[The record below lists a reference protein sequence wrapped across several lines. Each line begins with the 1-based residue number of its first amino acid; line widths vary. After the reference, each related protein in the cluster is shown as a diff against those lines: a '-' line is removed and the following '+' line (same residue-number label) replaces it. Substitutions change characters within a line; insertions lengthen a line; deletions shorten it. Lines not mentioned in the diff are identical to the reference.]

1 MLKPIWQWIDE
12 RWPLSALLRLSLEE
26 DIPGGSSF
34 AYTLGSATLIVF
46 VIQAITGIW
55 QLFYYVPAV
64 DHAYDSVSYLRTEVP
79 FGWLIHGLHYWG
91 ASAMIILVVVHM
103 ARVFIWGAYKRPRE
117 LTWLVGVSLLI
128 FSLGMSFTGA
138 PLPWD
143 ERGYWAAEVG
153 TSIAGTVPLVGDLA
167 KRLLRVGEA
176 MGQLTLSRF
185 FILHVA
191 LLPGALLALIGIHL
205 VAFRRFGSVGPWDKA
220 KRQRNGRFWPDQVF
234 KDGLLAIIIFLVL
247 VGLSAFV
254 PPPFA
259 GPADPVDT
267 SYLPKPE
274 WNFLFLYQAL
284 KFFPSR
290 LEPLGT
296 VGIPLVGILVLVLL
310 PFLDRRPERN
320 PLHRP
325 IVMLGGLIAAMAL
338 IALTITGYY
347 SRPGSAQAAAPSPP
361 VASVVHLPANAREG
375 AKLFQSLGCVG
386 CHRVNGTG
394 GTAGPDLSH
403 EALRGRARQWLVS
416 QIRDP
421 QSHDPNTGMPAFASL
436 SDAQV
441 NQLADYL
448 LSLGA
453 QGTPLPTQS
462 GGVATGT
469 PTVAPTTQVVT
480 PTAMVTITESVSPTS
495 STENG
500 SPGSASAIIGSAGHG
515 AVLFDRDCASCHGPQ
530 GTDNVPNPGSADGTV
545 PPLNPIDPELAS
557 KNPQTFV
564 DNMDRIIQH
573 GSTPDGPNPQLDM
586 PAFGDDNTLTQ
597 QEIADLEAYV
607 LQLNGVD
614 RGQLEYPGI
623 APRRFFEFALGAFG
637 LVGLGLGG
645 LWLVRSK
652 RSATQHTGKE

>member
-1 MLKPIWQWIDE
+1 MVTRIWQWIDE
-12 RWPLSALLRLSLEE
+12 RWPLSSLLRLSSEE
-26 DIPGGSSF
+26 NIPGGSSF
-34 AYTLGSATLIVF
+34 AYALGSATLIIF
-46 VIQAITGIW
+46 VIQVMTGIW
-55 QLFYYVPAV
+55 QLFYYVPTV

-117 LTWLVGVSLLI
+117 LTWLVGVGLLI

-153 TSIAGTVPLVGDLA
+153 TSIAGTLPLVGDLA
-167 KRLLRVGEA
+167 KRLLRAGDA
-176 MGQLTLSRF
+176 MGQLSLSRF
-185 FILHVA
+185 FITHVA
-191 LLPGALLALIGIHL
+191 LLPGALLALIGVHL
-205 VAFRRFGSVGPWDKA
+205 VAFRRFGSVGPWHKA
-220 KRQRNGRFWPDQVF
+220 KRQRDGRFWPDQVF
-234 KDGLLAIIIFLVL
+234 KDGLLAVLILLLL
-247 VGLSAFV
+247 VGLSVFV

-274 WNFLFLYQAL
+274 WNFLFLYEAL
-284 KFFPSR
+284 KFFPGR

-325 IVMLGGLIAAMAL
+325 IAMFGGLVAVVAVV
-338 IALTITGYY
+338 ALTITGYY
-347 SRPGSAQAAAPSPP
+347 SRPSGAQAATAPSPP
-361 VASVVHLPANAREG
+361 VASVAHLSASAREG
-375 AKLFQSLGCVG
+375 TKLFQSLGCVG

-403 EALRGRARQWLVS
+403 EALRGRSRQWLVG
-416 QIRDP
+416 QIRAP

-436 SDAQV
+436 SDVQV
-441 NQLADYL
+441 NQLTDYL

-453 QGTPLPTQS
+453 QGTPLPSQS
-462 GGVATGT
+462 GGAASGA
-469 PTVAPTTQVVT
+469 PTAAPTTEVVT
-480 PTAMVTITESVSPTS
+480 PTATVAVTETVSPIS
-495 STENG
+495 STG
-500 SPGSASAIIGSAGHG
+500 DGAPGPAAAIVGSASHG
-515 AVLFDRDCASCHGPQ
+515 AVLFDRDCTSCHGPQ
-530 GTDNVPNPGSADGTV
+530 GTDNVPNPGSDDGTM
-545 PPLNPIDPELAS
+545 PSLNPIDSEFAS
-557 KNPQTFV
+557 QDPQIFAE
-564 DNMDRIIQH
+564 NIDRIIQH

-586 PAFGDDNTLTQ
+586 PAFGDDHTLTQ
-597 QEIADLEAYV
+597 QEIADLEAYI

-614 RGQLEYPGI
+614 RGQLDYPGL
-623 APRRFFEFALGAFG
+623 APKRFFEFTAGAFA

-645 LWLVRSK
+645 LWLVISRKS
-652 RSATQHTGKE
+652 TN

>member
-1 MLKPIWQWIDE
+1 MFKPIYQWIDE
-12 RWPLSALLRLSLEE
+12 RWPLSALLRLSSEE

-34 AYTLGSATLIVF
+34 AYALGSATLIVF
-46 VIQAITGIW
+46 FILVITGIW
-55 QLFYYVPAV
+55 QMFYYVPTV

-91 ASAMIILVVVHM
+91 ASAMIILVAVHM

-117 LTWLVGVSLLI
+117 LTWLVGISLLI

-153 TSIAGTVPLVGDLA
+153 TSIAGTLPFIGNLA
-167 KRLLRVGEA
+167 ERLLRAGEA

-185 FILHVA
+185 FMLHVA
-191 LLPGALLALIGIHL
+191 LLPGTLLALIGIHL
-205 VAFRRFGSVGPWDKA
+205 IAFRQFGTVGPWDKA
-220 KRQRNGRFWPDQVF
+220 KRQRSGRFWPDQVF
-234 KDGLLAIIIFLVL
+234 KDGLLVVLIFLL
-247 VGLSAFV
+247 LIGLSAFV

-284 KFFPSR
+284 KFFPGP

-310 PFLDRRPERN
+310 PFLDRRSERN
-320 PLHRP
+320 PLRRP
-325 IVMLGGLIAAMAL
+325 LAMIGGLVAIVAVV
-338 IALTITGYY
+338 ALTITGYY
-347 SRPGSAQAAAPSPP
+347 SRPGGAQAAAPSPP
-361 VASVVHLPANAREG
+361 VASVAHQSTSAREG
-375 AKLFQSLGCVG
+375 SKLFQSLGCVG

-403 EALRGRARQWLVS
+403 EGLRGHSHQWLAT

-421 QSHDPNTGMPAFASL
+421 QSHNPNSGMPAFASL

-441 NQLADYL
+441 NQLTDYL

-462 GGVATGT
+462 GGATSGA
-469 PTVAPTTQVVT
+469 PTVAPTAQVVT
-480 PTAMVTITESVSPTS
+480 PTATVRVTETLSPTT
-495 STENG
+495 STQNG
-500 SPGSASAIIGSAGHG
+500 APEPAAGIIGSASHG
-515 AVLFDRDCASCHGPQ
+515 AVLFDRDCTSCHGPQ

-545 PPLNPIDPELAS
+545 PSLNPIDPALAS
-557 KNPQTFV
+557 QSPQTFV
-564 DNMDRIIQH
+564 DNIDRIIQH
-573 GSTPDGPNPQLDM
+573 GSTPNGPNPQLDM
-586 PAFGDDNTLTQ
+586 PAYGDDNTLTQ

-607 LQLNGVD
+607 LELNGVD
-614 RGQLEYPGI
+614 RGQLENPGM
-623 APRRFFEFALGAFG
+623 APRRFFELALGAFG
-637 LVGLGLGG
+637 LVGLGLVGV
-645 LWLVRSK
+645 WLISSTK
-652 RSATQHTGKE
+652 LTD